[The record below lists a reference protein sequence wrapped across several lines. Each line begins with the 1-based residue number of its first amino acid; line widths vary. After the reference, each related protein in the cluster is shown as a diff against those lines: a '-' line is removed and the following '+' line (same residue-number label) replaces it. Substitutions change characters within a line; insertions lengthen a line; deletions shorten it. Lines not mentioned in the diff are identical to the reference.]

1 MELVNLGGNGERMQF
16 SSSNGKNDIRCKRF
30 DRLNSNKKTMWN
42 GIKDVRPDIVSI
54 LNGNILL
61 GDE

>member
-1 MELVNLGGNGERMQF
+1 MQF